1 MERKTIPQIVA
12 EKNDRLVMLTAYDY
26 WTSQLV
32 DKAGADMILV
42 GDSLG
47 MVVQGHKNTLGVSVE
62 DIVYHTRSVVR
73 GRETA
78 LVVGDMPYMSYHIS
92 IPETIRNA
100 GLIIQKGGA
109 DAVKLEG
116 GRKRLPMITA
126 LLDAE
131 IPVMGH
137 LGLTPQ
143 SVNKFGGFKVQGKGV
158 KERKELKADALA
170 LEEVG
175 VFAIVLECVP
185 FNLAREITEMLTI
198 PTIGIGAGP
207 YCNGQVLVIHDLLG
221 MSFERTPKFVRPFAD
236 FGHSGL
242 HAVSEFCQAVR
253 EGEFPSLKESFGG
266 GRKEIAGQPS
276 HPKPTLVV
284 KKELAN

>member
-1 MERKTIPQIVA
+1 MERKTIPQIA
-12 EKNDRLVMLTAYDY
+12 GEKERRLVMLTAYDY

-32 DKAGADMILV
+32 DRAGADMILV

-47 MVVQGHKNTLGVSVE
+47 MVIQGHPNTLGVSVD
-62 DIVYHTRSVVR
+62 DIVYHTRAVIR
-73 GRETA
+73 GRTNA

-92 IPETIRNA
+92 IPETIQHA
-100 GLIIQKGGA
+100 GRIIREGGA

-116 GRKRLPMITA
+116 GRKRLPMIQA

-143 SVNKFGGFKVQGKGV
+143 SINKFGGFKVQGKGLR
-158 KERKELKADALA
+158 ERKELKADALA
-170 LEEVG
+170 LEEAG

-185 FNLAREITEMLTI
+185 YDLAREVSELLTI

-207 YCNGQVLVIHDLLG
+207 YTNGQVLVIHDLLG
-221 MSFERTPKFVRPFAD
+221 MNFERTPKFVRPYSE
-236 FGHSGL
+236 FGASGL
-242 HAVSEFCQAVR
+242 EAVSAFCNDVR
-253 EGEFPSLKESFGG
+253 EGNFPSMAESFGTAKK
-266 GRKEIAGQPS
+266 RQNK
-276 HPKPTLVV
+276 PKLVV
-284 KKELAN
+284 EKKQAR